1 MNIINKLNVIKKWN
15 PPTRNINYK
24 RIDFAPCN
32 KLIIAN
38 KLPSTNFKWLV
49 KKSKFVGRKKTH
61 PEHKYSR

>member
-1 MNIINKLNVIKKWN
+1 MKS
-15 PPTRNINYK
+15 PTRNINYK

-49 KKSKFVGRKKTH
+49 KKSKFVGRKKPT
-61 PEHKYSR
+61 PSTNIPVNFSYRKSEQ